1 MTSKAGTQAARTRQQ
16 SEIVVNFDPEKLS
29 APFVLRCGALLID
42 YIVFLIVPVS
52 AMLLG
57 RYFGN
62 DGARLI
68 GSSLSDSG
76 WLIAILIGGTNF
88 LLLPAFSG
96 QSIGKMIT
104 GIKIV
109 RSDGRQAGVGRI
121 ALRNIL
127 GYILTLAS
135 FGIGFLMSVLSGS
148 GRTLHDYLFGTV
160 VIYAE
165 RKLR

>member
-1 MTSKAGTQAARTRQQ
+1 MTSKTGMQVTRTRQN
-16 SEIVVNFDPEKLS
+16 SEVVVNFDPERLS

-42 YIVFLIVPVS
+42 YIVFLVVPVA

-62 DGARLI
+62 DGSRLI

-76 WLIAILIGGTNF
+76 WLIALLVGGTNF

-109 RSDGRQAGVGRI
+109 RSDGRQAGIGRI

-135 FGIGFLMSVLSGS
+135 FGIGFLLSVLNGS
-148 GRTLHDYLFGTV
+148 GRSLHDYLFGTV
-160 VIYAE
+160 VIYAD

>member
-1 MTSKAGTQAARTRQQ
+1 MTSKAGTQVARTRQQ
-16 SEIVVNFDPEKLS
+16 SEIVVNFDSEKLS
-29 APFVLRCGALLID
+29 APFILRCGALLID
-42 YIVFLIVPVS
+42 YIVFLIVPVA

-76 WLIAILIGGTNF
+76 WLIAVLLAGTNF

-109 RSDGRQAGVGRI
+109 RMDGRPAGIGRI

-135 FGIGFLMSVLSGS
+135 FGIGFLLSALNYS
-148 GRTLHDYLFGTV
+148 GRSLHDFMFGTV
-160 VIYAE
+160 VIYAD